1 MKLQHANSC
10 IAPVDVIFQPKYLL
24 ATKKVL
30 ITMDYLFKALEE

>member
-24 ATKKVL
+24 VAKKVL
-30 ITMDYLFKALEE
+30 ITMDGLTSF

>member
-24 ATKKVL
+24 AIKKAL